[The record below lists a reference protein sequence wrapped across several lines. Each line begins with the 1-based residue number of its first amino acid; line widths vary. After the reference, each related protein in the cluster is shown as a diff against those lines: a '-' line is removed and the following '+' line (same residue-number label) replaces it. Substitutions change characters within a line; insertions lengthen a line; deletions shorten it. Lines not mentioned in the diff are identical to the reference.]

1 MGGINVRIG
10 KKTLASAALALT
22 LGFSGYASAEEVRF
36 WTLTFDNEAV
46 SDAFKSIISDFEK
59 ANPGVTVKIE
69 QRSTDEHK
77 AALRVAGSSDQ
88 APDIYFMWG
97 GLGLGGEFVKSGL
110 AADMKKYYDEYKWND
125 RFIPPVLALATQYPG
140 GIYGVPY
147 TFRGETLYYNKA
159 LFAKAGITAPPTTW
173 AELDAAADKLV
184 ASGVAAI
191 AFGGTVNW
199 HVMRIM
205 DAILE
210 ATCGA
215 EKNDALMA
223 MKLDWGKEECATK
236 SFEEFH
242 KWTSKYFLKPFMG
255 IDNNQAFNLFLQGR
269 SAMALE
275 GDWFVDQLKTAG
287 VNLDDYDTFQIPT
300 GTGRLYGFGE
310 FNYLSTKSK
319 APDAAAKFLD
329 YLESDEVQ
337 QKHLGRFGLSVNK
350 HVKYENISN
359 LTKRVMEI
367 FASAKGLYVNGD
379 QALPLEHT
387 TEYWRIINEV
397 ASDNLDPAKAAGQMQ
412 AFIAAHPAK

>member
-1 MGGINVRIG
+1 MKQSRLSAMGAVFGAIALMGAMGG
-10 KKTLASAALALT
+10 APAQAQDQ
-22 LGFSGYASAEEVRF
+22 EVRF
-36 WTLTFDNEAV
+36 WTLTFDNDAV
-46 SDAFKSIISDFEK
+46 SQAFKNIISGFEK
-59 ANPGVTVKIE
+59 ANPGVKVVIE

-77 AALRVAGSSDQ
+77 AALRVAANSDQ

-110 AADMKKYYDEYKWND
+110 AADMTKYYDQYKWDD
-125 RFIPPVLALATQYPG
+125 RFIPPALALAKQYPG
-140 GIYGVPY
+140 GTFGVPY

-191 AFGGTVNW
+191 SFGGTVNW
-199 HVMRIM
+199 HVMRMM

-215 EKNDALMA
+215 EKNDGLMA
-223 MKLDWGKEECATK
+223 MTLDWSKEECATQA
-236 SFEEFH
+236 FQEFH
-242 KWTSKYFLKPFMG
+242 KWTSKYFLRPFMG

-275 GDWFVDQLKTAG
+275 GDWFVDQLRGAG
-287 VNLDDYDTFQIPT
+287 ANLDDYDTFQIPT

-310 FNYLSTKSK
+310 YNYVSSKSK
-319 APDAAAKFLD
+319 NPDTAAKFLD
-329 YLESDEVQ
+329 YLESDAVQ
-337 QKHLGRFGLSVNK
+337 QENLGRFGALSVNK
-350 HVKYENISN
+350 NVKYDNISA
-359 LTKRVMEI
+359 LAKRVQGI

-379 QALPLEHT
+379 QAFPLTET
-387 TEYWRIINEV
+387 TEYWRIINDV
-397 ASDNLDPAKAAGQMQ
+397 ASDSLDPAQAAGQMQ
-412 AFIAAHPAK
+412 AFIAAHK

>member
-1 MGGINVRIG
+1 MRFGRI
-10 KKTLASAALALT
+10 TFFSAALPMALWAT
-22 LGFSGYASAEEVRF
+22 SQASAEEVRF
-36 WTLTFDNEAV
+36 WTLSFDNEAV
-46 SDAFKSIISDFEK
+46 SAAFDDIIAEFEK
-59 ANPGVTVKIE
+59 ANPDISVVIE

-110 AADMKKYYDEYKWND
+110 AADMTKYYEQYDWND

-140 GIYGVPY
+140 GTYGVPY

-159 LFAKAGITAPPTTW
+159 LFEKAGITAPPTTW
-173 AELDAAADKLV
+173 AELDATADKLV
-184 ASGVAAI
+184 ASGVAPI

-215 EKNDALMA
+215 EKHDALMA
-223 MKLDWGKEECATK
+223 MELDWSTEPCAAQA
-236 SFEEFH
+236 FEEFH
-242 KWTSKYFLKPFMG
+242 KWTSNYFLKPFMG

-275 GDWFVDQLKTAG
+275 GDWFIDQLRSAG
-287 VNLDDYDTFQIPT
+287 ANLDDYDTFQIPT

-310 FNYLSTKSK
+310 FNYISTKSK
-319 APDAAAKFLD
+319 APDDAAKFLD

-350 HVKYENISN
+350 HVTYDNPDP
-359 LTKRVMEI
+359 LTTRVQGI
-367 FASAKGLYVNGD
+367 FGSADGLYVNGD
-379 QALPLEHT
+379 QAFPLAQT

-397 ASDNLDPAKAAGQMQ
+397 ASDNLDPAEAAGQMQ
-412 AFIAAHPAK
+412 AFIAAN